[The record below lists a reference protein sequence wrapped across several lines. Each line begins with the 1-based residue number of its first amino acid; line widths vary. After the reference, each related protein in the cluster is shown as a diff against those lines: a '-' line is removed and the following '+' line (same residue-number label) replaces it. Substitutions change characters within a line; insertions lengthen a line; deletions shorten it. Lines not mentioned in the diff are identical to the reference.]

1 MMVALTPPHTPSY
14 QGADKAAADYMGE
27 RHPAA
32 AGDPSP
38 RGGSPSRVSASLANL
53 RVGNRIV
60 CYRFQI
66 HGMLDRRRALRRPSL
81 NELDSDL
88 MSHVRTG
95 RTLGRPFEGG
105 GRATEAR
112 RARIQAMGTSSHE
125 RLLSVVERLRSA
137 DRREGVRPARNP
149 ITIGAATAQMAVDG
163 LGWGKL
169 DAPRSKHWPPITQFR
184 LTDLF
189 AQKNTKKTLLK

>member
-112 RARIQAMGTSSHE
+112 RARIQAMGTSAHE

-163 LGWGKL
+163 TQLGKTRRATQQTL
-169 DAPRSKHWPPITQFR
+169 APITQ
-184 LTDLF
+184 
-189 AQKNTKKTLLK
+189 